1 MAAAPRKPGAN
12 KMQPPVANSV
22 PHKLEKHG
30 HVRVD
35 NYYWLRARDNPAV
48 IAHLDAENRFTEAAM
63 AHTKPLQA
71 KLFNEYKT
79 RIKQTDETVPYRK
92 NGYFYYTRMIEGKD
106 YPVYCRKK
114 GSLEAPEEVMLD
126 GNVES
131 AGHKFFSVG
140 RIEVS
145 PANDIMAYAVDTVG
159 RRFHSLRFRNLATGE
174 RLPGVIPDVTES
186 LAWANDNKTLF
197 YVRQDPETLRPF
209 QVWRHVL
216 GADPSRDR
224 LVFEEKDETF
234 NVGVFKTKSN
244 RYIMIASEQTLTS
257 EYRYLDAGKPEAHF
271 EVFLPRRRDHLY
283 SISDFGEHFYI
294 RTNHEAKNFRLMR
307 APAGRKGME
316 HWEEVIPHRPGVLL
330 DDFEIFKDHLV
341 VVERGSALVQLRI
354 RPWAGEGEHYIEFG
368 EPAYE
373 VHPIANYELDTPVV
387 RYTYSSL
394 TTPRSVYDYD
404 MKTRSRTLLKR
415 DEVLGGFDSANY
427 VTERLH
433 APSHDGV
440 KVPVSL
446 VYRKG
451 FKKDGANPLLVYG
464 YGSYGYSTD
473 PSFNPFIVSLLDRG
487 FVYAIAHIRG
497 GQELGRQWYEDGK
510 LLKKKNTFRDFVACA
525 EYLVKEKYG
534 DPKRVYARGGSAG
547 GLLMGAV
554 MNMRPGLFHG
564 IVAHVPYVDVIT
576 TMLDDSIP
584 LTTAEYDEW
593 GNPNEQTF
601 YEYMHSYSPYDQV
614 EAKSYPNLL
623 VTTGLHDS
631 QVQYWEPSK
640 WVAKLRA
647 LKKDGNRLLLKTE
660 MAAGHGGPS
669 GRYKR
674 YEETA
679 FEQAFL
685 LDLAGIRE

>member
-1 MAAAPRKPGAN
+1 M
-12 KMQPPVANSV
+12 
-22 PHKLEKHG
+22 EKHG

-35 NYYWLRARDNPAV
+35 NYYWLRERDNPAV
-48 IAHLDAENRFTEAAM
+48 IAYLEAENRFTEASM

-106 YPVYCRKK
+106 YPVFCRKK
-114 GSLEAPEEVMLD
+114 GVLEASEQVMLD
-126 GNVES
+126 GNAEA

-145 PANDIMAYAVDTVG
+145 PENDIMAYALDTVG
-159 RRFHSLRFRNLATGE
+159 RRFHSLRFRNLTTGDA
-174 RLPGVIPDVTES
+174 LPDIITDVTES

-197 YVRQDPETLRPF
+197 YVKQDPETLRPY

-216 GADPSRDR
+216 GTERSKDR
-224 LVFEEKDETF
+224 LVFEERDETF

-257 EYRYLDAGKPEAHF
+257 EYHYLDAGEPEGDFKVF
-271 EVFLPRRRDHLY
+271 EPRRRDHLY
-283 SISDFGEHFYI
+283 SISDFGEYFYI

-307 APAGRKGME
+307 APAGRKGMDY
-316 HWEEVIPHRPGVLL
+316 WEEVIPHRADVLL

-341 VVERGSALVQLRI
+341 VVERSNALIHLRV
-354 RPWAGEGEHYIEFG
+354 RHWSGGAEHYIDFG
-368 EPAYE
+368 EPTYD
-373 VHPIANYELDTPVV
+373 VSPTANHEFDTPLV

-404 MKTRSRTLLKR
+404 MKARRKTLLKR
-415 DEVLGGFDSANY
+415 DEVLGGFGSGNY
-427 VTERLH
+427 VTERLY

-440 KVPVSL
+440 KVPISL

-451 FKKDGANPLLVYG
+451 FKKDGTNPLLVYG
-464 YGSYGYSTD
+464 YGSYGISSD
-473 PSFNPFIVSLLDRG
+473 ASFNPFIVSLLDRG

-525 EYLVKEKYG
+525 EYLVKEKYA